1 MPVITIGMVG
11 IGQLGLP
18 IATNLLA
25 AGFRVVGYRRR
36 DREAFICQGGIA
48 LESPAAVAAQSNFIL
63 TCLPS
68 EVARMGIMEGP
79 EGLLQSI
86 GPQHTLIEIGT
97 YCKAARRCRAIQGGG
112 PRAGGFCPRAAQW
125 HCQLL

>member
-36 DREAFICQGGIA
+36 DREAFIRQVGIA

-63 TCLPS
+63 TACPAKWPTWES
-68 EVARMGIMEGP
+68 WRGP
-79 EGLLQSI
+79 
-86 GPQHTLIEIGT
+86 
-97 YCKAARRCRAIQGGG
+97 KACFS
-112 PRAGGFCPRAAQW
+112 P
-125 HCQLL
+125 